1 MESEHECGPLE
12 KWPLMDSE
20 HECGPLEKWPL
31 MDSEHECGPL
41 EKWPLMDSEHST
53 SFNKRKERKSSGS
66 QTDSEFLSPEAKRVA
81 MADENYDQINEDVAI
96 KNSAERQETSME
108 IILKKLNKLDVIAN
122 DMKFVKESISKID
135 TAISKLEEDVK
146 KLKTDVKEITNL
158 KKSIKELKK
167 DAKEDIKGMKTSMQE
182 FEDKLNET
190 MNAMG
195 EMKGI
200 QTSMKDFEEKLD
212 DVKNTTREVEK
223 GLNYLSTT
231 VEGNDREMKDVK
243 VMKEEIAN
251 LKTTYLKYETY
262 DRRENLRFY
271 GIPEE
276 KEEDT
281 KAVLYKFLETYAEI
295 PDAKSYEIQRVHRT
309 GKRKGMAPRA
319 IIARFLRF
327 PDRENIFAKR
337 RSLPKEYGI
346 GPDYPPEVVRIRKAL
361 LPKFKE
367 AREMGKQAHFSR
379 REPQKLFID
388 GQEFVQDADK

>member
-1 MESEHECGPLE
+1 MISA
-12 KWPLMDSE
+12 
-20 HECGPLEKWPL
+20 
-31 MDSEHECGPL
+31 
-41 EKWPLMDSEHST
+41 

-66 QTDSEFLSPEAKRVA
+66 QTDSELLSPEAKRVA
-81 MADENYDQINEDVAI
+81 VADETYDQ
-96 KNSAERQETSME
+96 
-108 IILKKLNKLDVIAN
+108 ILKKLSMLDVIAN
-122 DMKFVKESISKID
+122 DMKCVKDSISNID
-135 TAISKLEEDVK
+135 TTVSKLEEDVK
-146 KLKTDVKEITNL
+146 KLKTDVKEISSL

-167 DAKEDIKGMKTSMQE
+167 DAKEEIKGMKTSMQE
-182 FEDKLNET
+182 FEDKLSET
-190 MNAMG
+190 TNALG
-195 EMKGI
+195 EMKRV
-200 QTSMKDFEEKLD
+200 QTSMKDFEEKLNE
-212 DVKNTTREVEK
+212 VKNTTREVEK

-231 VEGNDREMKDVK
+231 VEGNDKEKMEVKD
-243 VMKEEIAN
+243 MKEEIAN

-309 GKRKGMAPRA
+309 GKRNAVAPRA

-337 RSLPKEYGI
+337 RNLPKEYGI
-346 GPDYPPEVVRIRKAL
+346 GPDYPPEVVKIRKTL
-361 LPKFKE
+361 LPKLKE

-388 GQEFVQDADK
+388 GRQYVEDADK